1 MTTKTITIKKEVYN
15 LLYSIKREGESFSGL
30 FERLV
35 RSRRNVG
42 ILREL
47 RASVKFGDKDALLEE
62 IYEKREERR
71 Y

>member
-15 LLYSIKREGESFSGL
+15 LLQSIKGKDESFSNL

-35 RSRRNVG
+35 RSKRNIE
-42 ILREL
+42 ILKEL
-47 RASVKFGDKDALLEE
+47 RASVKFEDKDALLEE
-62 IYEKREERR
+62 IYEKRKETR